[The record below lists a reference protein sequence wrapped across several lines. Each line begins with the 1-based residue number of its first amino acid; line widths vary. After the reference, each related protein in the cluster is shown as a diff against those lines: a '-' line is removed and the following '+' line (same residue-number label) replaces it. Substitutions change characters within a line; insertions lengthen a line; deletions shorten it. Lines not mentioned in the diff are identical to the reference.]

1 MSSKDDSVAAFEEYR
16 RLVEGAEL
24 SPEALPGEAF
34 FDESAEREVDAGNAV
49 AVRKPLDINDL
60 QDARAAQD
68 AAERAPLPIGVLLS
82 GSGTNLQA
90 LIDAIGAGTLNA
102 QIKLV
107 VASRPSAYGLKRAE
121 AAGIQTLTLSKDVYA
136 DPIQAD
142 EVIAHE
148 LLAAG
153 CEYVVMAG
161 YMRMVH
167 APLLATFPNRVINIH
182 PALLPSFTGA
192 HGIQDAFD
200 RGVKVTGVTV
210 HIANAAYDM
219 GPIIA
224 QRSLAVEEGWDVETL
239 EEHIHAIE
247 HVLYP
252 DVVQLLAD
260 GRVHVR
266 KDLKVEVRP
275 RG

>member
-1 MSSKDDSVAAFEEYR
+1 MSSKDDLVAAFEEYR

>member
-60 QDARAAQD
+60 QNARAAQD

>member
-224 QRSLAVEEGWDVETL
+224 QRSLVVEEGWDVETL

>member
-49 AVRKPLDINDL
+49 AARKPLDINDL
-60 QDARAAQD
+60 QNARAAQD

-224 QRSLAVEEGWDVETL
+224 QRALAVEEGWDVETL

-260 GRVHVR
+260 GRVRVR

>member
-1 MSSKDDSVAAFEEYR
+1 MPTSANDQARAEADEEYR
-16 RLVEGAEL
+16 RLVEAAGL
-24 SPEALPGEAF
+24 GPEALPSEAF
-34 FDESAEREVDAGNAV
+34 FSSAAEREVEAGNGA
-49 AVRKPLDINDL
+49 AAAAPLTSNDL
-60 QDARAAQD
+60 QGQRALLPAG
-68 AAERAPLPIGVLLS
+68 ERPPLPIGVLLS

-90 LIDAIGAGTLNA
+90 LIDAIEAGTLNA
-102 QIKLV
+102 EIKLV
-107 VASRPSAYGLKRAE
+107 VASRPSAFGLKRAE
-121 AAGIQTLTLSKDVYA
+121 AAGIQTLTLSKEMYA

-142 EVIAHE
+142 EVIAGE
-148 LLAAG
+148 LYRAG
-153 CEYVVMAG
+153 VAYVVMAG
-161 YMRMVH
+161 YMRKVH

-192 HGIQDAFD
+192 HGIQDAFE

-210 HIANAAYDM
+210 HIANAVYDM

-224 QRSLAVEEGWDVETL
+224 QRALAVEEGWDVEAL

-252 DVVQLLAD
+252 EVIQLLAD

-266 KDLKVEVRP
+266 PNLTVAVS
-275 RG
+275 

>member
-34 FDESAEREVDAGNAV
+34 FDESAEREVDAGNAA

>member
-1 MSSKDDSVAAFEEYR
+1 MSSKDEQSLGAAAAEVAAAAR
-16 RLVEGAEL
+16 VSGM
-24 SPEALPGEAF
+24 P
-34 FDESAEREVDAGNAV
+34 
-49 AVRKPLDINDL
+49 DINEL
-60 QDARAAQD
+60 QDARAALARED
-68 AAERAPLPIGVLLS
+68 RAPLPIGVLLS

-90 LIDAIGAGTLNA
+90 LIDAIDAGTLNA
-102 QIKLV
+102 EIKLV
-107 VASRPSAYGLKRAE
+107 VGSRPSAFGLKRAE
-121 AAGIQTLTLSKDVYA
+121 AAGIQTLTLSKEIYA

-148 LLAAG
+148 LLVAG
-153 CEYVVMAG
+153 CEYVIMAG

-182 PALLPSFTGA
+182 PALLPSFQGA

-210 HIANAAYDM
+210 HIANAVYDM

-224 QRSLAVEEGWDVETL
+224 QRALVVEEGWDVDTL

-252 DVVQLLAD
+252 EVVQMLAD

-266 KDLKVEVRP
+266 ENLTVEVRP
-275 RG
+275 LS

>member
-107 VASRPSAYGLKRAE
+107 VASRRSAYGLKRAE

-260 GRVHVR
+260 GRVRVR

>member
-1 MSSKDDSVAAFEEYR
+1 MSSKDEQSLDAAVVEVAAAAR
-16 RLVEGAEL
+16 VSGM
-24 SPEALPGEAF
+24 P
-34 FDESAEREVDAGNAV
+34 
-49 AVRKPLDINDL
+49 DINEL
-60 QDARAAQD
+60 QDARAALARED
-68 AAERAPLPIGVLLS
+68 RAPLPIGVLLS

-90 LIDAIGAGTLNA
+90 LIDAIDAGALNA
-102 QIKLV
+102 EIKLV
-107 VASRPSAYGLKRAE
+107 VGSRPSAFGLKRAE
-121 AAGIQTLTLSKDVYA
+121 AAGIQTLTLSKEIYA

-148 LLAAG
+148 LLVAG

-182 PALLPSFTGA
+182 PALLPSFQGA

-210 HIANAAYDM
+210 HIANAVYDM

-224 QRSLAVEEGWDVETL
+224 QRALVVEEDWDVDTL

-252 DVVQLLAD
+252 EVVQMLAD

-266 KDLKVEVRP
+266 ENLTVEVRSLA
-275 RG
+275 

>member
-1 MSSKDDSVAAFEEYR
+1 MSSKDGSVEMPGEYR
-16 RLVEGAEL
+16 RLVEEAGL
-24 SPEALPGEAF
+24 SPESLPSAAF
-34 FDESAEREVDAGNAV
+34 FADAVEREVDAGA
-49 AVRKPLDINDL
+49 AAAGRKPLDSNEL
-60 QDARAAQD
+60 QDARAAQASAD
-68 AAERAPLPIGVLLS
+68 RAPLPIGVLLS

-90 LIDAIGAGTLNA
+90 LIDAIDAGALNA
-102 QIKLV
+102 QIRLV

-210 HIANAAYDM
+210 HIANTVYDM

-224 QRSLAVEEGWDVETL
+224 QRALAVEEGWDVETL

-252 DVVQLLAD
+252 DVIQLLAD

-266 KDLKVEVRP
+266 EDLTVEVRD
-275 RG
+275 RS

>member
-1 MSSKDDSVAAFEEYR
+1 MPMSANDQARAAADEEYR
-16 RLVEGAEL
+16 RLVEAAGL
-24 SPEALPGEAF
+24 GPEALPSEAF
-34 FDESAEREVDAGNAV
+34 FSSAAEREVEAGNGAV
-49 AVRKPLDINDL
+49 ATAPFTSNEL
-60 QDARAAQD
+60 QEQRAATPVGK
-68 AAERAPLPIGVLLS
+68 RAPLPIGVLLS

-90 LIDAIGAGTLNA
+90 LIDAIETGALNA
-102 QIKLV
+102 EIKLV
-107 VASRPSAYGLKRAE
+107 VASRPSAFGLKRAE
-121 AAGIQTLTLSKDVYA
+121 AAGIQTLTLSKEMYA

-142 EVIAHE
+142 EVIAGE
-148 LLAAG
+148 LYRAG
-153 CEYVVMAG
+153 VAYVVMAG
-161 YMRMVH
+161 YMRKVH

-210 HIANAAYDM
+210 HIANAVYDM

-224 QRSLAVEEGWDVETL
+224 QRALAVEEGWDVETL

-252 DVVQLLAD
+252 EVIQLLAD
-260 GRVHVR
+260 GRVQ
-266 KDLKVEVRP
+266 VRP
-275 RG
+275 DLTVAIS